1 MANERGKLME
11 YLYSVTTTNDNEVS
25 PSWVGR
31 YSDALSAVEV
41 YQKFIDYGFANE
53 YRTVNLSE
61 PSGKMHTKV
70 FYRNG
75 NVGGK

>member
-1 MANERGKLME
+1 MNE
-11 YLYSVTTTNDNEVS
+11 YLYSITSTNDNDTK

-41 YQKFIDYGFANE
+41 FQRFTDHGDAVE

-61 PSGKMHTKV
+61 PSGKMHTRT
-70 FYRNG
+70 FYRSG
-75 NVGGK
+75 LVGGK